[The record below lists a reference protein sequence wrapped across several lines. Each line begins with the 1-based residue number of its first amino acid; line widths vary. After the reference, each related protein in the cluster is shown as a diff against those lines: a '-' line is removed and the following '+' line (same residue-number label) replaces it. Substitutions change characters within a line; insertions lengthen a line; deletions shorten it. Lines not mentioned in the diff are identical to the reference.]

1 MVVRSLENIY
11 MQDNSSK
18 MYSDVKIVAAFQVD
32 LFFVV
37 LSIHFIKTLL
47 ELLSLWKAWLVE
59 IQLHIFR
66 LYALL
71 DK

>member
-71 DK
+71 DE

>member
-59 IQLHIFR
+59 I
-66 LYALL
+66 
-71 DK
+71 